1 MLKTLV
7 DSELN
12 FYAVAC
18 AELHEQSGL
27 YNHIQKYHAEAKPS
41 FAF

>member
-1 MLKTLV
+1 MLKTHV

-12 FYAVAC
+12 FYAVAG
-18 AELHEQSGL
+18 AELHEQSWL
-27 YNHIQKYHAEAKPS
+27 YKHIWQHYAEAKPS